1 MKISIIFISSV
12 MMVEVHIQE
21 ILDTLLYFCLRLLY
35 FWTENKQTKIL
46 ISKLKKKKDLRVKSI
61 KASIVTFI
69 LKITCS

>member
-46 ISKLKKKKDLRVKSI
+46 ISKLKKKKTWELR
-61 KASIVTFI
+61 ASKQV
-69 LKITCS
+69 L